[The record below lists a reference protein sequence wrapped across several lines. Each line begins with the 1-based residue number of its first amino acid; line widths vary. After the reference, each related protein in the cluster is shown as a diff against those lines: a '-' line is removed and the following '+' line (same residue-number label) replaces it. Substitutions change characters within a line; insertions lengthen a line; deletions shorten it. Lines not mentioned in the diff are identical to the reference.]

1 MVILL
6 GMVGKMVFEK
16 LAVGCNEIL
25 KSVPKF
31 FETGAA
37 ILVSNSLSSIPDCK

>member
-1 MVILL
+1 MVRLL
-6 GMVGKMVFEK
+6 GMVGKTVLEK
-16 LAVGCNEIL
+16 LAVGCTEIL

-37 ILVSNSLSSIPDCK
+37 ILVSNSLSSTPDCK